1 MISVESQTKKVT
13 PQPPYQ
19 PLGWSYRYVYIALEA
34 RGEPRGGP
42 RRAQGGR
49 MESPGRAPTGMTSL
63 AEKGLYKKT
72 QNGLG

>member
-34 RGEPRGGP
+34 QGEPRGGP
-42 RRAQGGR
+42 GRAQGETKKR
-49 MESPGRAPTGMTSL
+49 PRWQFHFERRLANSMTIQ
-63 AEKGLYKKT
+63 YHR
-72 QNGLG
+72 